1 MWAPGMNFL
10 RAIPFS
16 SIRIGFLFKRE
27 NLSKPYISIPHLD
40 LFSRQIIHEFYGFS
54 KDPFAS
60 ESDPRL
66 LFLTENVREV
76 WGSILSGIVQRK
88 GFLLLTG
95 EKGMGKTTLISL
107 IYLYL
112 ATNGGK
118 VQVIPLFD
126 LPPKIEEIGQALLSG
141 LGLPLREES
150 ESRMFSRLEAELIQR
165 SVRGETVALIIDEA
179 QQLRRGALEEI
190 RFLANPSPKI
200 PNLLQAIFVG
210 DPQFEKNLRSKDL
223 SFLNQEIEVRCHLE
237 PFTMEESLGYIEHR
251 LRKAGSTT
259 SRVFTP
265 RAVSLITQSSGGNPG
280 TINRICEE
288 ALSVGY
294 NQFKE
299 RIDPTNM
306 REILANLRMEKE
318 RGWLLPPKTL
328 PWIKKSL
335 GKS

>member
-1 MWAPGMNFL
+1 MG
-10 RAIPFS
+10 FS
-16 SIRIGFLFKRE
+16 LKRE
-27 NLSKPYISIPHLD
+27 KLLKPYISIPRLNS
-40 LFSRQIIHEFYGFS
+40 FSRQIIREFYGFS

-60 ESDPRL
+60 EPDPCL

-76 WGSILSGIVQRK
+76 WNSILSGIIQRK

-107 IYLYL
+107 IYLFL
-112 ATNGGK
+112 ATNGRQVK
-118 VQVIPLFD
+118 VIPLFD
-126 LPPKIEEIGQALLSG
+126 PSQKIEEIGEALLSG
-141 LGLPLREES
+141 LGLPLKEES
-150 ESRMFSRLEAELIQR
+150 TSRMFSRLEWDLTQR
-165 SVRGETVALIIDEA
+165 SARGETVVLIIDEA
-179 QQLRRGALEEI
+179 QDLRSETLDEI
-190 RFLANPSPKI
+190 RFFANPSPKM

-223 SFLNQEIEVRCHLE
+223 SLLNARIEVRCHLG
-237 PFTMEESLGYIEHR
+237 PFTPEESLGYIEYR
-251 LRKAGSTT
+251 LRKAGSMT

-265 RAVSLITQSSGGNPG
+265 RAVSLITQSSAGNPG
-280 TINRICEE
+280 ILNRICEE

-299 RIDPTNM
+299 RIEPANM

-318 RGWLLPPKTL
+318 RRWLLPPKTL

-335 GKS
+335 GKF